1 MEIALYIHL
10 PFCAKRCDYCDFFST
25 APFSSVR
32 DSYVSALINQA
43 FYYKKKYNISAW
55 KTIYIG
61 GGTPS
66 LLSSSQITFL
76 VNSLVSMNDKNF
88 FTKEITMEVNPES
101 LTEEKIITLQNSF
114 VTRLSVGIQSLNQK
128 ALDCV
133 SRLCTSEQAL
143 QGLELIKTYWQK
155 DFSTD
160 SIAGLPFQSEAEF
173 ILSMEKIRE
182 YKPSH
187 FSLYTLTLEEETPLY
202 RKVCKGLKF
211 DSDEADRQWL
221 TGKKF
226 LNENGYEQYE
236 VSNFSKK
243 GKECLHNLSYW
254 QQEPYLGLGSGAVG
268 TLYFASGNEDD
279 ENAPGIIPADTCENF
294 SGVRWTNTKNISL
307 YENFWN
313 KYTRKC
319 IEENA
324 ASIQE
329 IDEKLSSV
337 IEKEILSDSDLELEY
352 LMMGFRSLKG
362 VCAETYEKRFASL
375 EWKGNIS
382 RRLGEEKGVWKD
394 FSKNNLAYKYND
406 NGKTFYALNEEGL
419 LFLNKFLLDL

>member
-25 APFSSVR
+25 APFTSVR

-43 FYYKKKYNISAW
+43 FYYKKKYNITGW

-66 LLSSSQITFL
+66 LLSSSQIKIL
-76 VNSLVSMNDKNF
+76 INSLVSMNDKNF
-88 FTKEITMEVNPES
+88 STKEITMEVNPES
-101 LTEEKIITLQNSF
+101 LTEERIITLQNSF
-114 VTRLSVGIQSLNQK
+114 VSRLSVGIQSLNQK

-133 SRLCTSEQAL
+133 SRLCTGEQAL
-143 QGLELIKTYWQK
+143 RGLDLIKRFWKK

-160 SIAGLPFQSEAEF
+160 SIAGLPFQTEKEF
-173 ILSMEKIRE
+173 LLSMEKILE
-182 YKPSH
+182 YKPDH

-202 RKVCKGLKF
+202 KKVCNGLHF
-211 DSDEADRQWL
+211 DPDEADIQWL
-221 TGKKF
+221 KGKK
-226 LNENGYEQYE
+226 LLKENGYEQYE

-254 QQEPYLGLGSGAVG
+254 QQQPYIGLGSGAVG
-268 TLYFASGNEDD
+268 TLYFASAGEE
-279 ENAPGIIPADTCENF
+279 ENITGF
-294 SGVRWTNTKNISL
+294 RWTNTKNILL

-313 KYTRKC
+313 KYTKIY
-319 IEENA
+319 IEKNED
-324 ASIQE
+324 SIHE
-329 IDEKLSSV
+329 IDSKISQV
-337 IEKEILSDSDLELEY
+337 IESENLSNSDLELEY

-362 VCAETYEKRFASL
+362 VCAEVYEKRFSSL
-375 EWKGNIS
+375 KWKGNIS
-382 RRLGEEKGVWKD
+382 KRLGEENGVWND
-394 FSKNNLAYKYND
+394 FSKNKLVYKYLENE
-406 NGKTFYALNEEGL
+406 KTFYALNEEGL